1 MQRYVIIVEYD
12 GTGYYGWQLQPE
24 LPSVVGQLQHSFAR
38 AFKHTITIAGASRTD
53 AGVHACGQVASF
65 VTDLVITPEKMMRG
79 WNDALPS
86 DIVVRTVRPAAL
98 EYSIFDNIVRKTYH
112 YHIFLSRPAPF
123 YQRYGWYYKRVID
136 QDRLARVLQ
145 HLVGTHDFTSFCAA
159 DAPDPN
165 KIRTIQS
172 IALEYIPAWNAIKVE
187 ITAERF
193 LRYMIRRMVGAAV
206 KIASCRHF
214 SLDYIQEVI
223 EQQNPNNPLPTAPAQ
238 GLLLYSIEYKKEESY
253 EEIIS

>member
-12 GTGYYGWQLQPE
+12 GTAYYGWQLQPG
-24 LPSVVGQLQHSFAR
+24 LPSVVGQLQASFAR
-38 AFKHTITIAGASRTD
+38 TFRHTITIVGASRTD

-86 DIVVRTVRPAAL
+86 DIVVRAVRPVAL
-98 EYSIFDNIVRKTYH
+98 EHSIFDNIVRKTYQ
-112 YHIFLSRPAPF
+112 YHIFLSRPAPL
-123 YQRYGWYYKRVID
+123 YQRYGWYYKGTID
-136 QDRLARVLQ
+136 QDMLKRVLQ
-145 HLVGTHDFTSFCAA
+145 HLAGTHDFTSLCAA

-172 IALEYIPAWNAIKVE
+172 ITVEYMPVWNAVKVE

-206 KIASCRHF
+206 KIASCGQF
-214 SLDYIQEVI
+214 SVDYIQEVI
-223 EQQNPNNPLPTAPAQ
+223 RQKNPNNPLPTAPAQ
-238 GLLLYSIEYKKEESY
+238 GLLLYSIEYQKEDSHEKN
-253 EEIIS
+253 IS